1 MIEGRPGRTVSP
13 GGVLVNNELDKIL
26 KDLSRKIDDVSLNME
41 KMKIADYVKLLDNP
55 RRLFFLNF
63 MAGLARGLGIA
74 VGFTI
79 LGAMV
84 LYTLRQLIM
93 LNLPLISEF
102 IAEVL
107 KMTQLKLGP

>member
-1 MIEGRPGRTVSP
+1 MSEEI
-13 GGVLVNNELDKIL
+13 DKIL
-26 KDLSRKIDDVSLNME
+26 KDLSRKIDDIFLNME